1 MDKYFKPNDIVNGY
15 RVIKIIGQGRY
26 GIVYLAKN
34 NQGGKC
40 VIKQLKNNML
50 NVTRDKLFYEENI
63 LKRLDS
69 PRFPRFI
76 SKFDDGVRKGYLLEY
91 IDGTVYYDLI
101 SKYDYEFSRKEI
113 YSVANQ
119 LLDLIEILHSNG
131 IVHRDIRLPNVII
144 MKNSKL
150 ALIDFGLARY
160 IDDYYKEKMD
170 YWYIGDF
177 LIHLYYSSYEPV
189 YGEER
194 PWYMELNLTSQER
207 KFLKRLIGLD
217 RSFRS
222 IDEIREELYRIKS
235 RY

>member
-119 LLDLIEILHSNG
+119 LLDLVEILHSNG

-222 IDEIREELYRIKS
+222 IDEIREELYRIKI